1 MPPMAATYYAEI
13 SIPGRDERIVAGP
26 VDSIREVAQ
35 YALLEEEQEREYE
48 EREEE
53 EREEAEEEREQEER
67 EEEQHEAEEE
77 ELEEEEQEME
87 YDRALQVKP

>member
-1 MPPMAATYYAEI
+1 MAATYYAEI

-26 VDSIREVAQ
+26 VDSIPEVAQ
-35 YALLEEEQEREYE
+35 YALLEEEQEREY
-48 EREEE
+48 
-53 EREEAEEEREQEER
+53 EER

-87 YDRALQVKP
+87 YDRALQVEP